1 MHNELNDERPIIIKR
16 LLTDN
21 LVDLIKIGFNN
32 KFIDK
37 NKNKRNK
44 T

>member
-21 LVDLIKIGFNN
+21 LVDLIKIGYNN

-37 NKNKRNK
+37 KK
-44 T
+44 